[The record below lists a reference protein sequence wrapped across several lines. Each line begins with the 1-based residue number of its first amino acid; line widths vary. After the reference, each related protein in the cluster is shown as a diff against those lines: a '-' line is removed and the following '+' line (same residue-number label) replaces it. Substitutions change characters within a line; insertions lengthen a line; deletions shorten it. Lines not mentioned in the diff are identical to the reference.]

1 MAKYKTSGVSLLV
14 LSWLAV
20 IEKNRMKE
28 NSAVLVYVLSTLCGI
43 SNLDVAH
50 VRMINGSYLSDLL
63 LENHS
68 KFKDISIIEFVAVSV
83 FSGCII
89 TLSTREDCDFCCY

>member
-1 MAKYKTSGVSLLV
+1 MAKYKTTGVLLLV
-14 LSWLAV
+14 LSWSAV

-28 NSAVLVYVLSTLCGI
+28 NPAALVDILSTLCGI

-63 LENHS
+63 LENPS
-68 KFKDISIIEFVAVSV
+68 QFKDISTI
-83 FSGCII
+83 
-89 TLSTREDCDFCCY
+89 